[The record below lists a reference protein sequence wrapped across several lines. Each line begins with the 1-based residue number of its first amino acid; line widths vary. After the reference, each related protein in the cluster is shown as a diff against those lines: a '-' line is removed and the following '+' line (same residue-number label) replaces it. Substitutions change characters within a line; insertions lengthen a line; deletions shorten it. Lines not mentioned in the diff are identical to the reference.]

1 MRSIRRHLTY
11 SNVMVTI
18 LAFIVLT
25 GGTAVALTGSNTVQ
39 SDDLGPGSQV
49 TAPDVAANAV
59 NGTDVVN
66 NSITGADVNEPT
78 LQGVNASSVSGLN
91 VRKIRFQAP
100 FGTPP
105 TVVLDLKGL
114 RITAQCEDFGDRLDV
129 KAVTTKE
136 NASAYITGI
145 WTNDPNDDNAGVRDF
160 DGAEFPDG
168 SFDTTSVI
176 EVDNEVPPA
185 LTTSL
190 SGVANLHYEAPDGSV
205 VVVDLALDPDTTPEN
220 GGSECTLTGVAIGG

>member
-1 MRSIRRHLTY
+1 MRGIHRHLNY

-25 GGTAVALTGSNTVQ
+25 GGTAVALNGANSVQ
-39 SDDLGPGSQV
+39 SDDLGPGAQV

-59 NGTDVVN
+59 NGSDVVN
-66 NSITGADVNEPT
+66 NSIAGADVSEST

-105 TVVLDLKGL
+105 TVVLNLRGL
-114 RITAQCEDFGDRLDV
+114 RIDAQCQNFGDRLDI
-129 KAVTTKE
+129 KAVTTKQD
-136 NASAYITGI
+136 ASVYMLG
-145 WTNDPNDDNAGVRDF
+145 TNTFDQDDTDTVRDF
-160 DGAEFPDG
+160 DGTDFEDG
-168 SFDTTSVI
+168 DFDTGDVV
-176 EVDNEVPPA
+176 EVDNELPPDGHVTFPGIA
-185 LTTSL
+185 T
-190 SGVANLHYEAPDGSV
+190 LHYEAPDGSV
-205 VVVDLALDPDTTPEN
+205 VVVDLAVDADSLPEG